1 MIPAFY
7 KAGARFHTL
16 AASTVIGPFQVGS
29 KFGLR
34 KASTDVSALMADSS
48 CNTLVIAT
56 RHDSHAS
63 LVQQALAAGKH
74 VFVEKPLC
82 ITSEQLADI
91 QAVHTGEQLLMVGFN
106 RRFAPLLTELRQHL
120 DFLSGPKAFIY
131 TCNAGAI
138 PPDHWTQDPA
148 IGGGRLLGEAC
159 HFVDLLRYLAA
170 SPLMICNCSPLSI
183 ASTAQIPFPC
193 RCALLMAPSALFITS
208 RMVVKPSPRS
218 DWRSSLQARFF
229 V

>member
-1 MIPAFY
+1 
-7 KAGARFHTL
+7 
-16 AASTVIGPFQVGS
+16 
-29 KFGLR
+29 
-34 KASTDVSALMADSS
+34 MADSS

-120 DFLSGPKAFIY
+120 DF
-131 TCNAGAI
+131 
-138 PPDHWTQDPA
+138 
-148 IGGGRLLGEAC
+148 
-159 HFVDLLRYLAA
+159 
-170 SPLMICNCSPLSI
+170 
-183 ASTAQIPFPC
+183 
-193 RCALLMAPSALFITS
+193 
-208 RMVVKPSPRS
+208 
-218 DWRSSLQARFF
+218 
-229 V
+229 